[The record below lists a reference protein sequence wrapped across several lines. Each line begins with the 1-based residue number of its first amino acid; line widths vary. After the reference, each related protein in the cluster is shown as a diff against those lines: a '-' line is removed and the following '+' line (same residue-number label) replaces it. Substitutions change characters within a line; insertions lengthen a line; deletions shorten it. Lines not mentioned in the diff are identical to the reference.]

1 MDSKIRNLA
10 IVVVVSVLALIG
22 GLVVY
27 ENKKNDKIVSAGED
41 AVLSENEAVGT
52 EEVYGPGLTE
62 AQLHSFMQD
71 DTFWDPEPSLQVSS
85 NEVPR
90 LYLLASSVQQDIR
103 VAVVDE
109 NGETITGHSFFIT
122 IDDNQ
127 YKDLDQ
133 DGIIYIPDMRAGDYM
148 VSLNPESGYQVPQD
162 PMRVTVKEQL
172 EYTVIEDISYLIMTE
187 DQINAAIEDTRVADA
202 REDADGT
209 ENTGMLTNT
218 GTAFGIDVSKWQQ
231 EIDWEKVAAAGVQ
244 FAIVRCGYRGSAS
257 GCLVEDPYFVR
268 NIEGAKNAGI
278 RVGVYFFTQAVNEV
292 EAVEEASMVA
302 TLCRDYEL
310 DYPVFIDTEGA
321 GGQGRADALS
331 VDERTAVCNAF
342 CKTIES
348 EGYEAGIYAS
358 RCWFYEKLHDDEL
371 QDYFLWVAEY
381 RNEPIYTGNYK
392 MWQYTSSGY
401 IDGISTRVDMDISYR

>member
-85 NEVPR
+85 NEVPQ

-202 REDADGT
+202 REDADET

-244 FAIVRCGYRGSAS
+244 FAIIRCGYRGSAS

>member
-27 ENKKNDKIVSAGED
+27 ENKKNDKIVSSGED

-231 EIDWEKVAAAGVQ
+231 EIDWEKVSAAGVQ
-244 FAIVRCGYRGSAS
+244 FAIIRCGYRGSAS

>member
-1 MDSKIRNLA
+1 
-10 IVVVVSVLALIG
+10 
-22 GLVVY
+22 
-27 ENKKNDKIVSAGED
+27 
-41 AVLSENEAVGT
+41 
-52 EEVYGPGLTE
+52 
-62 AQLHSFMQD
+62 
-71 DTFWDPEPSLQVSS
+71 
-85 NEVPR
+85 
-90 LYLLASSVQQDIR
+90 
-103 VAVVDE
+103 
-109 NGETITGHSFFIT
+109 
-122 IDDNQ
+122 
-127 YKDLDQ
+127 
-133 DGIIYIPDMRAGDYM
+133 
-148 VSLNPESGYQVPQD
+148 
-162 PMRVTVKEQL
+162 
-172 EYTVIEDISYLIMTE
+172 
-187 DQINAAIEDTRVADA
+187 
-202 REDADGT
+202 
-209 ENTGMLTNT
+209 MLTNT

>member
-244 FAIVRCGYRGSAS
+244 FAIIRCGYRGSAS

-321 GGQGRADALS
+321 GGHGRADALS

>member
-244 FAIVRCGYRGSAS
+244 FAIIRCGYRGSAS